1 MAISNNSQ
9 LLGKF
14 LIFID
19 GGDDAA
25 MYPLENLLGITVAA
39 NGTML
44 MKFKSSIGGTLTGET
59 DTVTL
64 TITADTE
71 KTVMQSIAKAL
82 ADPSSDAGVII
93 ADDVNSVYVDSNITA
108 CAITLDT

>member
-1 MAISNNSQ
+1 MAKIQ
-9 LLGKF
+9 EKF

-19 GGDDAA
+19 AADDAA
-25 MYPLENLLGITVAA
+25 MYPVSNLLAVTVAA
-39 NGTML
+39 DATL
-44 MKFKSSIGGTLTGET
+44 LLKFKSSIGSGGTDGASA

-64 TITADTE
+64 TVTADSE
-71 KTVMQSIAKAL
+71 KTVMQSIANAC
-82 ADPSSDAGVII
+82 ADAYSAASVVI